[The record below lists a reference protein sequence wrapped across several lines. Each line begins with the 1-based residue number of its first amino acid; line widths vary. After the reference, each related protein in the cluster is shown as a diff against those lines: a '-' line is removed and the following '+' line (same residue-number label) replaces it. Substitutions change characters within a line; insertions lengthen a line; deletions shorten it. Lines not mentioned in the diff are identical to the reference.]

1 MNIGILGGGQLGQ
14 MLALAGIPLGHRFV
28 FLDPASDTPPAA
40 AVGRVIVGNYDDPDA
55 LRQFLASVDVVTF
68 EFENVPASAL
78 EQIQAMASVP
88 VRPGVQ
94 ALRTGQDRLFE
105 KTLFREVGLPVPNF
119 ACAANASELREA
131 VAAIG
136 VPCVVK
142 SRRMGYDGKGQAV
155 VRDASP
161 AAIDAAWA
169 SIRAESPG
177 VIVEAFVPFV
187 RELSILAVR
196 SVDGTTAAYPLV
208 ENRHEGGILRRS
220 VAPAPGASPDQQRT
234 AEAFAFSIM
243 RRLDYVGVLA
253 IEFFE
258 VVEGGVATLMGN
270 EMAPRVHNSGHW
282 TIEGSVCSQFE
293 NHIRAIAGQPLGSTA
308 MACGV
313 SAMHNLIGTSRAAA
327 EAFLARP
334 GVNLHWYGKEPRP
347 GRKVGHLTLTADTM
361 SSLADPGPL
370 APPPAA

>member
-1 MNIGILGGGQLGQ
+1 MRIGILGGGQLGQ

-28 FLDPASDTPPAA
+28 FLDPAIDSPSPPAS
-40 AVGRVIVGNYDDPDA
+40 AVGRLIVGNYDDPTA
-55 LRQFLASVDVVTF
+55 LREFLASVDMVTF

-88 VRPGVQ
+88 IRPGVQ
-94 ALRTGQDRLFE
+94 ALRAGQDRLFE
-105 KTLFREVGLPVPNF
+105 KTLFREVGLVVPDF
-119 ACAANASELREA
+119 ACAATAAELPEA
-131 VAAIG
+131 VARIG
-136 VPCVVK
+136 VPCVIK

-155 VRDASP
+155 LRDASP
-161 AAIDAAWA
+161 AAVDAAWA
-169 SIRAESPG
+169 SIRPTSPG

-196 SVDGTTAAYPLV
+196 GIDGSTAAYPLV

-220 VAPAPGASPDQQRT
+220 IAPAPGIGPGLQHS

-258 VVEGGVATLMGN
+258 VVARGVPTLWGN

-293 NHIRAIAGQPLGSTA
+293 NHVRAVTGQPLGSTA
-308 MACGV
+308 MVCGAAV
-313 SAMHNLIGTSRAAA
+313 MHNLIGTARADA
-327 EAFLARP
+327 EAFLVNP
-334 GVNLHWYGKEPRP
+334 GTNVHWYGKEPRP
-347 GRKVGHLTLTADTM
+347 GRKVGHLTLTGDSHA
-361 SSLADPGPL
+361 AINEPGPL
-370 APPPAA
+370 A